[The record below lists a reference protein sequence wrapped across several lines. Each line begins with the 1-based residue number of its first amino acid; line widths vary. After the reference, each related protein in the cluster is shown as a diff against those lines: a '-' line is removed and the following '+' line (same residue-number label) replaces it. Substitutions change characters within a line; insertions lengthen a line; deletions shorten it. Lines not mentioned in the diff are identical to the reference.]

1 MEINIECPWC
11 NQHYSVDESFIG
23 QNVECAV
30 CEKQFI
36 VRNPD
41 DSAPAS
47 ENEPASPSS
56 PEEKPNPPDVPQ
68 DCTPDDKPS
77 MTAETPADTPSEI
90 PADTPAET
98 PADTPADTPDQEM
111 LKELE
116 ARRAEML
123 RRFLD
128 GGSLRGLGGIIF
140 WLLLVCLFFAT
151 LYYLAGD

>member
-36 VRNPD
+36 VKKPD
-41 DSAPAS
+41 DPASAS

-56 PEEKPNPPDVPQ
+56 LQEETDTPDVSQ
-68 DCTPDDKPS
+68 DCTPDNEPS
-77 MTAETPADTPSEI
+77 M
-90 PADTPAET
+90 
-98 PADTPADTPDQEM
+98 PDQDM

-116 ARRAEML
+116 ARRAEL
-123 RRFLD
+123 FHRSLD
-128 GGSLRGLGGIIF
+128 YGSLRGIGGIIF
-140 WLLLVCLFFAT
+140 WLLFVCLFFAT
-151 LYYLAGD
+151 IYYLAGD